1 MIRLVLGY
9 FIMMIIFLFFRFFYH
24 ILPKTSSDNNLI
36 SEVKT
41 DFINLSA
48 YAKEIFTSNPKKAG
62 VILTIMAALFVV
74 ALLPFDHVI
83 LNIFENALSTVMFFL
98 LVIIFLPMKN
108 PPTKGFPIEIFG
120 FIYSVIFMFYST
132 GALVFQTL
140 DEIDFLKG
148 DIWIYGYGVTVLSY
162 IICIATLQRFMERD
176 LLPQEIIL
184 LGMIMLSTL
193 EFITYYGIGFFSRL
207 KWYDPNTFETS
218 IFGDF
223 TSIINQGIFVASQSQ
238 ILERTPAEI
247 WGYVIL
253 NGTDVLTVTVV
264 LGYVFQKIFVNSTN
278 N

>member
-1 MIRLVLGY
+1 MI
-9 FIMMIIFLFFRFFYH
+9 IIFLFLRFFYH
-24 ILPKTSSDNNLI
+24 ILPKTSSHNNLI
-36 SEVKT
+36 CEVKT
-41 DFINLSA
+41 DFINLYA
-48 YAKEIFTSNPKKAG
+48 YAKQIFTSNTKK
-62 VILTIMAALFVV
+62 VKIILTLMAALLVLE
-74 ALLPFDHVI
+74 LLPFNYVL
-83 LNIFENALSTVMFFL
+83 LNIFEEFLSTVMFFL
-98 LVIIFLPMKN
+98 LVNVFLPMKN
-108 PPTKGFPIEIFG
+108 PPSKGFPVEIFG

-140 DEIDFLKG
+140 DEIDFFRE
-148 DIWIYGYGVTVLSY
+148 DIWIYGYCVTVLSY

-193 EFITYYGIGFFSRL
+193 EFITYYGVGFFSGL
-207 KWYDPNTFETS
+207 KWYDPSVFEAN

-238 ILERTPAEI
+238 ILERNPMEI